1 MLLGMLRDVRLVR
14 LGMAIVPKERLC
26 FCAIHRTGAIDS
38 GLSERMEWVPL
49 GTLSQEPRY
58 LMLFLDKNL

>member
-26 FCAIHRTGAIDS
+26 FCAIYRTGAIDS
-38 GLSERMEWVPL
+38 GLSERME
-49 GTLSQEPRY
+49 
-58 LMLFLDKNL
+58 